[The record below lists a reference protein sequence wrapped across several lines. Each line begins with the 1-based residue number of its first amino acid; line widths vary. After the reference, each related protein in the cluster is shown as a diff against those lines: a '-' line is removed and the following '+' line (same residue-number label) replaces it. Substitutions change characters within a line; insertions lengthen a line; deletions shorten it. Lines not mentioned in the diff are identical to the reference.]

1 MVRCLVTG
9 GAGFIGSHIVRGLL
23 DAGHKV
29 RVIDNLCTGNRKNL
43 EEVSDRIEF
52 VEGNICDISAVREA
66 LSGIERVFHQA
77 ALASVPLSLE
87 RPLETHQACAT
98 GTLNMLHQR

>member
-29 RVIDNLCTGNRKNL
+29 RVLDSLSTGKKANL
-43 EEVSDRIEF
+43 EEVSNRIDF
-52 VEGNICDISAVREA
+52 IEGDICDPIAVRES
-66 LSGIERVFHQA
+66 LSGIERVFQDRK
-77 ALASVPLSLE
+77 SVV
-87 RPLETHQACAT
+87 
-98 GTLNMLHQR
+98 

>member
-23 DAGHKV
+23 DAGHTV
-29 RVIDNLCTGNRKNL
+29 RVLDNLCTSSRSNL

-52 VEGNICDISAVREA
+52 LEA
-66 LSGIERVFHQA
+66 LLTAR
-77 ALASVPLSLE
+77 
-87 RPLETHQACAT
+87 
-98 GTLNMLHQR
+98 N